1 MAMRAPVS
9 AEAAGARLPAVIFH
23 AERPAGD
30 GAPNGAAKV
39 DEHEGGPQHHDESH
53 SNHGQDDEG
62 SHAPDG
68 SASGPGVLRLV
79 GLVALEGLWPVK
91 ARAGEMA
98 NANLPITA
106 AQPVRGWWVWWV
118 WWLWR
123 VYGRSKRAPV
133 KWQAP
138 RPITAARQGRSW
150 WVWWLWRVCGQS
162 KRVPVNSR
170 ACNR

>member
-1 MAMRAPVS
+1 MRAPVS

-39 DEHEGGPQHHDESH
+39 DEHECGPQHHDESH

-79 GLVALEGLWPVK
+79 GLVALEGLRPVK
-91 ARAGEMA
+91 ARATKQQGFQPMTHGRNRP
-98 NANLPITA
+98 NAL
-106 AQPVRGWWVWWV
+106 
-118 WWLWR
+118 
-123 VYGRSKRAPV
+123 
-133 KWQAP
+133 
-138 RPITAARQGRSW
+138 
-150 WVWWLWRVCGQS
+150 
-162 KRVPVNSR
+162 
-170 ACNR
+170 

>member
-1 MAMRAPVS
+1 MRAPVS

-98 NANLPITA
+98 GA
-106 AQPVRGWWVWWV
+106 AAHHSCPAGAQLVGLVALEGLR
-118 WWLWR
+118 
-123 VYGRSKRAPV
+123 PV
-133 KWQAP
+133 KTRASKQ
-138 RPITAARQGRSW
+138 QG
-150 WVWWLWRVCGQS
+150 LQPMTHGI
-162 KRVPVNSR
+162 
-170 ACNR
+170 NRGNAL